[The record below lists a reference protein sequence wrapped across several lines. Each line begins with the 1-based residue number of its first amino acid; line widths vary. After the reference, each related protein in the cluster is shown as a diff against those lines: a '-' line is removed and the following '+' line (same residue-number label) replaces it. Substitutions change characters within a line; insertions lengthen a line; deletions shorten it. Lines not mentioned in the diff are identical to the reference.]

1 MAARE
6 PFEDRHAREDKDL
19 KFRGKGGK
27 KQSLSF
33 GLSMKGD
40 GCRVRLAKNMYLLRF
55 RGKAKAATLTTWLEI
70 LFLTNL
76 VSLVLVTARTANRRT
91 LRGAA
96 LIRFLA
102 PLRTLDQH
110 QPDCRVVKQR
120 GRKRGVPLKLA
131 IVEVAAQAK
140 GTGSDS
146 GTGLVAAAKWQ
157 QRDLH
162 PVAPR

>member
-1 MAARE
+1 MAARD

-33 GLSMKGD
+33 GMSICLVRNNLHARLTAGDERLSMKGD

-76 VSLVLVTARTANRRT
+76 VSLVLVTARRA
-91 LRGAA
+91 RG
-96 LIRFLA
+96 
-102 PLRTLDQH
+102 Q
-110 QPDCRVVKQR
+110 QKQTDE
-120 GRKRGVPLKLA
+120 PC
-131 IVEVAAQAK
+131 VA
-140 GTGSDS
+140 
-146 GTGLVAAAKWQ
+146 
-157 QRDLH
+157 RH
-162 PVAPR
+162 